1 MGRSYLRYRRRRRL
15 RRLRRPIMGSSIV
28 RGVKACFNVESQ
40 IRFTYNIGAKFPVSP
55 YVILPW
61 WGKLIPQDYINNGY
75 LETSNGKWMVS
86 LFNSE
91 TFRKMLTIY
100 SEMKIDGVYVS
111 VTPTDFGGAR
121 ENTYT
126 IYNAWDR
133 KGKNRSVGGF
143 FGDAINEAESERIK
157 ASSNEQGTRFSMLGA
172 DKGGWTHRSK
182 CLPLSSGERY
192 TYIDTRTIHDEVTVS
207 ATEEAHY
214 FAVDAADTSGPISY
228 FSPLYYLTMERTNL
242 TMAAEEVSC
251 ILRMRFYCSFR
262 APGTCSS
269 TTTVQRLL
277 LQSNDQLKPFEAS
290 KAASPLTAPTPI
302 LSSTTNL

>member
-1 MGRSYLRYRRRRRL
+1 M
-15 RRLRRPIMGSSIV
+15 V
-28 RGVKACFNVESQ
+28 
-40 IRFTYNIGAKFPVSP
+40 
-55 YVILPW
+55 
-61 WGKLIPQDYINNGY
+61 PQEYINNGY
-75 LETSNGKWMVS
+75 VDTSNGRWLVS

-91 TFRKMLTIY
+91 TARKMLTIY
-100 SEMKIDGVYVS
+100 SEMKIDGIYVS

-133 KGKNRSVGGF
+133 KGKNRSVSGF

-172 DKGGWTHRSK
+172 EKGGWTHRSK

-192 TYIDTRTIHDEVTVS
+192 TYIDTRTTHETVDV
-207 ATEEAHY
+207 AADEEAHY
-214 FAVDAADTSGPISY
+214 FSLDAVDTVGPVSY

-242 TMAAEEVSC
+242 TLAAEEVTC
-251 ILRMRFYCSFR
+251 IIRIRFYCSFR

-269 TTTVQRLL
+269 TTQVQRLL
-277 LQSNDQLKPFEAS
+277 LSSNDQLKPFSTA
-290 KAASPLTAPTPI
+290 KAASSSLTAPTPI
-302 LSSTTNL
+302 LDDTTNL